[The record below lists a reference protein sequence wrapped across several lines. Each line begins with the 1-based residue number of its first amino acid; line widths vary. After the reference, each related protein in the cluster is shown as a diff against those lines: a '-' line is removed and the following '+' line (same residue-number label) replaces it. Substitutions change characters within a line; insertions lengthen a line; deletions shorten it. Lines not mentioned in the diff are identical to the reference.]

1 MRGEIVSELW
11 AQKYAPASVA
21 EVAGNDDAKDA
32 IKRWAF
38 EWKRGK
44 KTPLMIYGKTG
55 IGKTALVK
63 ALAREMGW
71 SLVQISDGDDIK
83 AMLEHAK
90 HGCTLD
96 GSERMIFIDDV
107 DAAFDKTSVFAIA
120 SFLRE
125 ASVPVVLAA
134 EDYWAQKIAPLRALS
149 AKVEMKGVNKYA
161 AKAVLG
167 RIAEA
172 EDADEPDLGGY
183 SGDLRA
189 SINDLQAGYA
199 GARDRQEDVFKTVG
213 RVFKATNMADA
224 LKAGNESELDLDML
238 TRWLEEN
245 IPREYEDAEEVAKAY
260 EWMSRGSVF
269 NARIHRRQDY
279 GLGKYAR
286 ALTLGGVAASKN
298 APYAKWTGYA
308 FPSIVRSLSDSK
320 KSRSLLKGAARKV
333 AEKTHSSVSRA
344 KEDLRVLGG
353 AAFEKYC
360 GFDEEESA
368 FLAGGKAEKEAK
380 PRAKRKAKT
389 A

>member
-1 MRGEIVSELW
+1 MSELW

-21 EVAGNDDAKDA
+21 EVAGNDDAKEA
-32 IKRWAF
+32 VKRWAF

-55 IGKTALVK
+55 IGKTALVR
-63 ALAREMGW
+63 ALAKEMGW
-71 SLVQISDGDDIK
+71 ALVQISDGDDVK
-83 AMLEHAK
+83 KTLEHAK
-90 HGCTLD
+90 HGANLD
-96 GSERMIFIDDV
+96 GTERMIFIDDV
-107 DAAFDKTSVFAIA
+107 DAAFDKASVFAIA

-125 ASVPVVLAA
+125 ATVPVVLAA
-134 EDYWAQKIAPLRALS
+134 EDYWTQKISPLRALC

-161 AKAVLG
+161 AKAALG
-167 RIAEA
+167 RIAEV
-172 EDADEPDLGGY
+172 EGADEPDLGGY

-189 SINDLQAGYA
+189 AINDMQAGCW

-213 RVFKATNMADA
+213 RVFKATSMADA
-224 LKAGNESELDLDML
+224 LRAGNESELDMDML

-245 IPREYEDAEEVAKAY
+245 IPKEYEDTEEIANAY

-269 NARIHRRQDY
+269 DARIHRRQDY
-279 GLGKYAR
+279 GLGKYSR

-298 APYAKWTGYA
+298 APYAKWTGYS

-320 KSRSLLKGAARKV
+320 KSRALLKNAARKV
-333 AEKTHSSVSRA
+333 AEKTHVSVSRA

-353 AAFEKYC
+353 AALEKYC

-368 FLAGGKAEKEAK
+368 FLAEGKVVKEAK
-380 PRAKRKAKT
+380 PHAKRKAK

>member
-1 MRGEIVSELW
+1 MSELW
-11 AQKYAPASVA
+11 AQKYAPASVTG
-21 EVAGNDDAKDA
+21 VAGNDDAKEA

-55 IGKTALVK
+55 IGKTTLVK
-63 ALAREMGW
+63 ALAKEMGW
-71 SLVQISDGDDIK
+71 ALVRISDGDDVK
-83 AMLEHAK
+83 KMLEHAK
-90 HGCTLD
+90 HGCNLD
-96 GSERMIFIDDV
+96 GTERMIFIDDA

-120 SFLRE
+120 SFLRGT
-125 ASVPVVLAA
+125 SVPVVLAA
-134 EDYWAQKIAPLRALS
+134 EDYWAQKIAPLRALC

-161 AKAVLG
+161 AKAALG
-167 RIAEA
+167 IIAEA
-172 EDADEPDLGGY
+172 EGADEPDLSGY

-189 SINDLQAGYA
+189 AINDLQAGYA
-199 GARDRQEDVFKTVG
+199 GVRDKQEDVFKTVG
-213 RVFKATNMADA
+213 RIFKATNMRDA
-224 LKAGNESELDLDML
+224 MRAGDESELDLDML

-245 IPREYEDAEEVAKAY
+245 IPKEYEDAEEVAGAY

-333 AEKTHSSVSRA
+333 AERTHCSVSRA

-353 AAFEKYC
+353 AALEKYC
-360 GFDEEESA
+360 GFDEEERA
-368 FLAGGKAEKEAK
+368 FLAGEKVERASK
-380 PRAKRKAKT
+380 PRARRKAKN